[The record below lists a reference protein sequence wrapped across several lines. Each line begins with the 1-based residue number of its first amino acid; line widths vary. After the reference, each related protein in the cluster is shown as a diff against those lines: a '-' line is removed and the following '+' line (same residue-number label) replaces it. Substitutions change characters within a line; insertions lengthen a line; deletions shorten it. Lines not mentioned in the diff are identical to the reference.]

1 MKRHFALVTGLL
13 GVLSFA
19 ACAGNDKPPAGGPG
33 RASLLPIVT
42 VKGTSDFT
50 VPVAFTNPSDGIVR
64 YPFARGGL
72 GLVAGEL
79 YQNGKLV
86 EEGLVEYSRPPL
98 KKEQVK
104 ELKPNE
110 TLIFRYEVPYSRV
123 KPGKYELR
131 LSYEI
136 PPKSVYETEFGLTPM
151 KLEQTIIL
159 DVREE

>member
-1 MKRHFALVTGLL
+1 
-13 GVLSFA
+13 
-19 ACAGNDKPPAGGPG
+19 
-33 RASLLPIVT
+33 
-42 VKGTSDFT
+42 
-50 VPVAFTNPSDGIVR
+50 
-64 YPFARGGL
+64 
-72 GLVAGEL
+72 LVAGEL

-86 EEGLVEYSRPPL
+86 EEGMVEYSRPPL

-104 ELKPNE
+104 ELKPSE
-110 TLIFRYEVPYSRV
+110 TLIFRYEVPYSHV

-159 DVREE
+159 EVQAD